1 MAGMS
6 RQDSSGPNHDGDD
19 WLPLELGAVSN
30 AETAPIPPTAAMRE
44 TARRSRELID
54 TQARRRR
61 MPRRD
66 FLRTTMATAAV
77 LFTLDAV
84 TAEATAGAV
93 GGRFRVPKDASVD
106 AEGARA
112 ALGGDEFVMDVQTHF
127 LELEPDDQLPG
138 FPQSSC
144 GESDPHLCYS
154 IDRYLEELF
163 LRSDT
168 NIAVMSAIP
177 AAGLDGPLSPARMDE
192 ARRAADTICGDGRL
206 LMHGQATPQIGEL
219 SARLD
224 DMSDLVDRYPI
235 SSWKVYTHTPAR
247 GWFLDDH
254 DPSAPQVGQAFLDR
268 ARETGV
274 KTVSV
279 HKGLSGSSD
288 FASPVDIGPAAK
300 ANPDITFVV
309 YHSGFETAF
318 TEGPADP
325 AGGGVDRLVASLEA
339 NDIEPGSNVY
349 AELGSTWFLTMRD
362 PDQAAHVLGKL
373 LKAVGPKRILWGTDS
388 IWYGTP
394 QNQIEAFRSFEI
406 SPELQDQHGYPALT
420 RAAKRRILGLN
431 AARLYDVDPIRTR
444 CEFTRDELGE
454 VRQALPARPAS
465 YGPRTYAAVRAHV
478 AQHGWIG

>member
-1 MAGMS
+1 
-6 RQDSSGPNHDGDD
+6 
-19 WLPLELGAVSN
+19 
-30 AETAPIPPTAAMRE
+30 
-44 TARRSRELID
+44 
-54 TQARRRR
+54 
-61 MPRRD
+61 
-66 FLRTTMATAAV
+66 
-77 LFTLDAV
+77 
-84 TAEATAGAV
+84 
-93 GGRFRVPKDASVD
+93 
-106 AEGARA
+106 
-112 ALGGDEFVMDVQTHF
+112 
-127 LELEPDDQLPG
+127 
-138 FPQSSC
+138 
-144 GESDPHLCYS
+144 
-154 IDRYLEELF
+154 
-163 LRSDT
+163 
-168 NIAVMSAIP
+168 
-177 AAGLDGPLSPARMDE
+177 
-192 ARRAADTICGDGRL
+192 
-206 LMHGQATPQIGEL
+206 
-219 SARLD
+219 
-224 DMSDLVDRYPI
+224 
-235 SSWKVYTHTPAR
+235 
-247 GWFLDDH
+247 
-254 DPSAPQVGQAFLDR
+254 
-268 ARETGV
+268 
-274 KTVSV
+274 VSV

-309 YHSGFETAF
+309 YHSGFENAF
-318 TEGPADP
+318 AEGPADP

-444 CEFTRDELGE
+444 CEFTRDELDE